1 MIRNQKHAK
10 TEGCGAGHKCEL
22 WRMMFACCC
31 CGFYF
36 CFFEQGLTY
45 PGRSW
50 TQHMTMCILR
60 KALCLYSHTP
70 IPGRFWV
77 VAFSRSLRD
86 EWAPSGWGRETQVPG
101 AWGGAMTGMSNWRT
115 STGKSQAL
123 TRSQQ
128 VNMELASP
136 AFLLPCHPVMSRKKI
151 AFLGT
156 MATKYWKRGQRKVKE
171 CSIVTHQESTKH
183 RLFLNWAIR
192 Q

>member
-1 MIRNQKHAK
+1 MSLIQNCSWDDKKSETRKDRR
-10 TEGCGAGHKCEL
+10 L
-22 WRMMFACCC
+22 WSWAQVRALKNDVCLLLLWFLLL
-31 CGFYF
+31 
-36 CFFEQGLTY
+36 FFEQGLTY

-115 STGKSQAL
+115 STGKWQAL

-136 AFLLPCHPVMSRKKI
+136 AFLLPCHPVMSRKK
-151 AFLGT
+151 
-156 MATKYWKRGQRKVKE
+156 K
-171 CSIVTHQESTKH
+171 
-183 RLFLNWAIR
+183 
-192 Q
+192 

>member
-36 CFFEQGLTY
+36 CFLSRISLIQAGLEL
-45 PGRSW
+45 SIW
-50 TQHMTMCILR
+50 
-60 KALCLYSHTP
+60 LCASLGKHSAYTATP
-70 IPGRFWV
+70 LIPGRFWV

-115 STGKSQAL
+115 STGKWQAL

-151 AFLGT
+151 AF
-156 MATKYWKRGQRKVKE
+156 
-171 CSIVTHQESTKH
+171 
-183 RLFLNWAIR
+183 F
-192 Q
+192 